1 MDDMTL
7 LRGFRATAPT
17 EVPSTVRQR
26 ALTAAT
32 RRPPS
37 RDWRPIALSGGAV
50 VAATATL
57 LAVNAGPAASPSA
70 ATVLDQAAAHI
81 LRTASAQPPRAD
93 QWIYS
98 RGLDANPITGRR
110 DARPG
115 DSWSRVDGSQF
126 ADRMPNGR
134 VHVQPIIDNPL
145 GTPQQW
151 YELAQRLPHSPE
163 GVLDELALDRLF
175 TSHGKTR
182 ADRDFDEVTTA
193 LTSQTV
199 LPPEGVARLYHAL
212 SIIPGVSVD
221 RNAPKDLV
229 GRPVLSISYSG
240 DLSLGMPGD
249 RWELLLDPDTYRV
262 IGIRGTAGHDHNLKN
277 GEIIRRGTVWYNHA
291 YLDQRVVDKP
301 GQR

>member
-7 LRGFRATAPT
+7 LREFRATAPT

-37 RDWRPIALSGGAV
+37 RDWRPIALPGGAV

-163 GVLDELALDRLF
+163 GVL
-175 TSHGKTR
+175 
-182 ADRDFDEVTTA
+182 
-193 LTSQTV
+193 
-199 LPPEGVARLYHAL
+199 
-212 SIIPGVSVD
+212 
-221 RNAPKDLV
+221 
-229 GRPVLSISYSG
+229 
-240 DLSLGMPGD
+240 
-249 RWELLLDPDTYRV
+249 
-262 IGIRGTAGHDHNLKN
+262 
-277 GEIIRRGTVWYNHA
+277 
-291 YLDQRVVDKP
+291 
-301 GQR
+301 